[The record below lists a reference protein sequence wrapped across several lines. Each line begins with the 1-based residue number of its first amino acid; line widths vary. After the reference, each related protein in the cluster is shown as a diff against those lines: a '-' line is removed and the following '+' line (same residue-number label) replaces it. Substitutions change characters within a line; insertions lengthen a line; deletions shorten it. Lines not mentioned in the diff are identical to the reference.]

1 MSKYNSKVTPSMAK
15 NEMGEQAYVM
25 SEKENLVSSVL
36 TTFLQGSY
44 YETENEEVKKIKKAA
59 EACDPLF
66 VAKTALYARQ
76 QANMRSVSHLLAA
89 DLAPRV
95 SGSEWGKNF
104 YERIVIRPDDISE
117 ILACYFQGSDKLPH
131 AMRKGFKA
139 AFEKFDP
146 YQLDKYKMKK
156 KSVSLVDQLNLLHPK
171 PWSLKLDGAYAD
183 LVDNGGKNLHTMYES
198 KILEKEMSKAG
209 TKQGDKK
216 ENKAEAI
223 EAVLD
228 NVEGMPMMNLLRNL
242 RNIFINAPD
251 QVEEACK
258 QLTNPEKVKKSRLLP
273 FRFASAYEEI
283 ERLRYAGESKGI
295 TFESDRDFKMSPE
308 EFALKKHQLVV
319 ALEDALEL
327 SCQNIPELEGRTA
340 VLIDHSGSVRGD
352 GGGSGRVSAFS
363 ETTTAMIGNLF
374 GNLLAAKQKDTY
386 IGLFGDDLLHYS
398 YNRKEGVLTNT
409 FASFELGDKCGPATE
424 NGLYKFLNTCVLEK
438 TKVDNLIIFSD
449 MVIGDGFRGPWDSTS
464 IWSEPF
470 QELFKRFKRVNP
482 NCFVVCVNMRSTSGK
497 SVFHRSM
504 NLVEIAG
511 WSDKVF
517 DIIASNKKGYKAI
530 IEEIESIQL

>member
-1 MSKYNSKVTPSMAK
+1 MSKYNAKVTPSMER
-15 NEMGEQAYVM
+15 NEMGEKAYVL
-25 SEKENLVSSVL
+25 SPKENLVSSVL

-44 YETENEEVKKIKKAA
+44 YETENEEVTKIKKAA

-95 SGSEWGKNF
+95 SGKDWGKNF
-104 YERIVIRPDDISE
+104 YERVVVRPDDISE

-139 AFEKFDP
+139 AFEKFDT

-156 KSVSLVDQLNLLHPK
+156 RQVSLVDQLNLLHPH
-171 PWSLKLDGAYAD
+171 PRTSALDGAYAD

-223 EAVLD
+223 ETVLD
-228 NVEGMPMMNLLRNL
+228 NVKGMPMMNLLRNL

-251 QVEEACK
+251 QIEEACK
-258 QLTNPEKVKKSRLLP
+258 QLTNPKKVQSSRLLP
-273 FRFASAYEEI
+273 FRFATAYAEI
-283 ERLRYAGESKGI
+283 EKLKYEGKSEGI
-295 TFESDRDFKMSPE
+295 TFESERDFKMTPDEFHDKKEQLLSAIE
-308 EFALKKHQLVV
+308 E
-319 ALEDALEL
+319 ALEL

-340 VLIDHSGSVRGD
+340 VLIDHSGSVRG
-352 GGGSGRVSAFS
+352 GAGGSSRVSAFS
-363 ETTTAMIGNLF
+363 KTTTAMIGNLF
-374 GNLLAAKQKDTY
+374 ANLFVAKQKDTY
-386 IGLFGDDLLHYS
+386 VGMFGDRLIPYRYDRS
-398 YNRKEGVLTNT
+398 KGVLENT
-409 FASFELGDKCGPATE
+409 LESYKSGNKCGPATE
-424 NGLYKFLNTCVLEK
+424 NGLYEFLNTCVKDK
-438 TKVDNLIIFSD
+438 TRVDNLIIFSD
-449 MVIGDGFRGPWDSTS
+449 MVIGAGYSAGWDRTS
-464 IWSEPF
+464 RWAESF
-470 QELFKRFKRVNP
+470 QDLFKRFKRMNP
-482 NCFVVCVNMRSTSGK
+482 DCFVVCINMKSTSGK